1 MPDERDA
8 DFGSVNFNN
17 TGDYDIFDLS
27 ARYQITDNISIRA
40 VISNVFD
47 EDPPLTGAF
56 IGATGYSSGNTYPS
70 TFDTLSRRYNLAI
83 NVKF

>member
-1 MPDERDA
+1 MPGEPDA
-8 DFGSVNFNN
+8 DLGSVNFNQ
-17 TGDYDIFDLS
+17 TGDYDLFDLS

>member
-1 MPDERDA
+1 
-8 DFGSVNFNN
+8 V
-17 TGDYDIFDLS
+17 FDLS
-27 ARYQITDNISIRA
+27 ARYQITDNVSIRA

-56 IGATGYSSGNTYPS
+56 IGATGYNSGNTYPS